1 MVEAVATT
9 RRRANSDGTSSL
21 GPLVLRIC
29 GSQREGQIVRLR
41 SAKCTIGS
49 GEHCTLRVRARGVE
63 PLHCVLIRKAARTV
77 VRRWAK
83 DTRLNGAS
91 FTDASLNR
99 GDRLSIGPIEFEV
112 LESGSR
118 PASDLPRD
126 RAVPETVSGGV
137 AKRDSLVEH
146 LEAAKDLAR
155 KRTEKLLR
163 RLRQANR
170 RIDELT
176 IEHQESDADG
186 ESVVAHGEVDADL
199 DYERERLSSEQ
210 SQLLEGQTEL
220 RRCQEELEYRTK
232 SIAEQQRAL
241 ESEREGLGEQRQADE
256 ARQEALK
263 ADQEAFQA
271 RKADQEQRA
280 AQVELARGELE
291 LERQGVDRARE
302 DLAARNEESD
312 RNTKSEESEHEPSE
326 DTVAVRAE
334 LERQR
339 DEMVHVREELDSL
352 REAVGKEREAVETDR
367 ERCESLAAE
376 IEERRIEAER
386 QSGIAA
392 QEAAELRV
400 ERDSFTAEQEKWE
413 AAQLDAQK
421 QIEQR
426 AEQLDQQKES
436 LDAQREELAKGQA
449 NWEGLQAEAEAKLAA
464 RAEQLD
470 ARERELDERTAD
482 NERTPQ
488 PFAGGLDFFAD
499 SEDGGAP
506 AKSTN
511 SGDLFR
517 QLEGDSPSRTQPF
530 GELSELGSIMRDDEV
545 EPEVDGLEAS
555 DPEPMIVMR
564 EESESPQRTV
574 SEILLDDPVIADS
587 FVSQPT
593 EEPVSAPLSEGQSA
607 GEGDEEQSIE
617 QYMAGLLA
625 RANGGS
631 DATSA
636 TPVAEKR
643 CVEDVGQARE
653 PESSGQDENP
663 TDGISSETSSAPQP
677 RPIMNEPIDTRDCGP
692 RARAPEKA
700 EDLVSLRE
708 LANLSAQSALDTHAR
723 SRLIK
728 SVNAKLAVVA
738 VALATAGVLF
748 WRWFAIPGSV
758 MHYYMGLAV
767 ILIAV
772 LWGVQ
777 YAALAGYAYLTSG
790 GRNTSGDKPP
800 QESEPVAPE
809 ASRFVE
815 GETPPAST
823 AEVVESDS
831 DAPSEL
837 A

>member
-1 MVEAVATT
+1 MA
-9 RRRANSDGTSSL
+9 
-21 GPLVLRIC
+21 
-29 GSQREGQIVRLR
+29 
-41 SAKCTIGS
+41 
-49 GEHCTLRVRARGVE
+49 
-63 PLHCVLIRKAARTV
+63 
-77 VRRWAK
+77 
-83 DTRLNGAS
+83 
-91 FTDASLNR
+91 
-99 GDRLSIGPIEFEV
+99 
-112 LESGSR
+112 
-118 PASDLPRD
+118 
-126 RAVPETVSGGV
+126 
-137 AKRDSLVEH
+137 
-146 LEAAKDLAR
+146 
-155 KRTEKLLR
+155 
-163 RLRQANR
+163 
-170 RIDELT
+170 
-176 IEHQESDADG
+176 
-186 ESVVAHGEVDADL
+186 AHGEVDADL
-199 DYERERLSSEQ
+199 DYERERLSSER

-220 RRCQEELEYRTK
+220 RRCQEELEYRTI

-241 ESEREGLGEQRQADE
+241 ENERQRWLDEQRQADE
-256 ARQEALK
+256 ARQEA
-263 ADQEAFQA
+263 FQA
-271 RKADQEQRA
+271 READLVNRSEAVREAEQAFSEARGELESSQKLWEAERETREADLDQRA
-280 AQVELARGELE
+280 AEFESARAELE
-291 LERQGVDRARE
+291 LERQDLVSARV
-302 DLAARNEESD
+302 DLAERNVETD
-312 RNTKSEESEHEPSE
+312 RHAMSEQSEHGPSE
-326 DTVAVRAE
+326 DNAAVRAD

-339 DEMVHVREELDSL
+339 EEMARAREELDSL
-352 REAVGKEREAVETDR
+352 REAVGKEREAVEADR
-367 ERCESLAAE
+367 KRCESLAAE

-392 QEAAELRV
+392 QEAAELQV

-643 CVEDVGQARE
+643 SVAEPAQAPG
-653 PESSGQDENP
+653 PEMAERTEGPADESL
-663 TDGISSETSSAPQP
+663 TETSSSFQP
-677 RPIMNEPIDTRDCGP
+677 RPVTNEPAGARDCGP

-809 ASRFVE
+809 ASHFVE

>member
-1 MVEAVATT
+1 MVEAGATT
-9 RRRANSDGTSSL
+9 RPRANSDGTSSL
-21 GPLVLRIC
+21 GPLILRIC

-77 VRRWAK
+77 VRRWAR

-91 FTDASLNR
+91 FTDALLNR

-118 PASDLPRD
+118 PTADLPREL
-126 RAVPETVSGGV
+126 ALPETVSRGV

-155 KRTEKLLR
+155 KRTGKLLR

-170 RIDELT
+170 RIEELSN
-176 IEHQESDADG
+176 EYREPSSGG
-186 ESVVAHGEVDADL
+186 ELLEAHGEVDAHL
-199 DYERERLSSEQ
+199 GCERERLNSEL
-210 SQLLEGQTEL
+210 SQLRQDQAEL
-220 RRCQEELEYRTK
+220 QRNQAELENSRK
-232 SIAEQQRAL
+232 SIAEQRH
-241 ESEREGLGEQRQADE
+241 ADE
-256 ARQEALK
+256 ARQKKLN
-263 ADQEAFQA
+263 ADQEAFLA
-271 RKADQEQRA
+271 READLEQRTA
-280 AQVELARGELE
+280 EFESARAELE
-291 LERQGVDRARE
+291 LERLDLINARE
-302 DLAARNEESD
+302 ELAATKEESD
-312 RNTKSEESEHEPSE
+312 RDTKCQGAEHEASE
-326 DTVAVRAE
+326 NIATVRAD

-339 DEMVHVREELDSL
+339 EEMARAREELDAL
-352 REAVGKEREAVETDR
+352 REAVGKEREAVEADR
-367 ERCESLAAE
+367 QRCESLAAR
-376 IEERRIEAER
+376 IEEQRIEAER

-400 ERDSFTAEQEKWE
+400 ERESFTEEQEKWE
-413 AAQLDAQK
+413 AAQQDAQR

-426 AEQLDQQKES
+426 AEQLDQQKEA
-436 LDAQREELAKGQA
+436 LDAQREELANGQA
-449 NWEGLQAEAEAKLAA
+449 NWEALQAEAEAKLAT

-470 ARERELDERTAD
+470 ARERELDERTAEH
-482 NERTPQ
+482 ERIPQ
-488 PFAGGLDFFAD
+488 PFSGGLDFFAD
-499 SEDGGAP
+499 SEERGAP
-506 AKSTN
+506 VESTS

-517 QLEGDSPSRTQPF
+517 KLEGASPSRTLPL
-530 GELSELGSIMRDDEV
+530 GEFSELGSIMRDDEV
-545 EPEVDGLEAS
+545 DPEEDGSEAS
-555 DPEPMIVMR
+555 DREPMIVMQ

-587 FVSQPT
+587 FVSQPS
-593 EEPVSAPLSEGQSA
+593 EEPVSVLPPEDRSFGND
-607 GEGDEEQSIE
+607 DEEQSIE

-625 RANGGS
+625 RASGRS

-636 TPVAEKR
+636 MPVTKERSAAKPAQAPGPEMAERK
-643 CVEDVGQARE
+643 QE
-653 PESSGQDENP
+653 PADKSP
-663 TDGISSETSSAPQP
+663 SETSPASQP
-677 RPIMNEPIDTRDCGP
+677 RPVTKEPTDPRARGP

-700 EDLVSLRE
+700 EDLVTLRE

-723 SRLIK
+723 ARLVK
-728 SVNAKLAVVA
+728 SVNAKLAVVV

-748 WRWFAIPGSV
+748 WRWVAVPGST

-777 YAALAGYAYLTSG
+777 YAVLAGCAYLASG
-790 GRNTSGDKPP
+790 QRNASARKQAKELT
-800 QESEPVAPE
+800 QAAPE
-809 ASRFVE
+809 TNHSVK
-815 GETPPAST
+815 GETEPT
-823 AEVVESDS
+823 VIAEVVEQDPNCP
-831 DAPSEL
+831 DAPGEV